1 MKNIL
6 KYTICA
12 LALSSALSCNDNI
25 MPETNAEGGLTI
37 TLVSASHQTKATM
50 DGIEALNENR
60 IETIHYFLY
69 PEDPDN
75 PSADNTAAQPSH
87 WGVLTNV
94 NAQNEKSIA
103 LNISEDEL
111 NNIVFPRPFD
121 ECDVYAIVNLPAGV
135 SIGPGT
141 DKSLANLRNIVVN
154 ADFVSSQTQELFVME
169 GLGKAKLNSRTAVLA
184 AKGEIPV
191 DRVAAKLS
199 VNVKVEE
206 SVEFDAKVWKSLPEE
221 MTVEFYNGVSR
232 ALLSGDPTGV
242 EPMYFGDPRP
252 SRTFTQNG
260 DKWTCS
266 PFYSY
271 PVAWAVGA
279 DEEPYLKIVLPWI
292 YEGTSAGGQ
301 QFVKQYTYYKVILGG
316 ESMVRN
322 IWYDLTVKLSI
333 LGNFNDFEDNDV
345 EITTPIHYY
354 VVDWSTGLTVNTD
367 IMGARYLVVEKT
379 SYELNNQ
386 DVLKIP
392 LSTSHDCEI
401 VDFNTLEN
409 LNQASVTRPDYSDE
423 DSDPAAPVAWDSNW
437 SLQIVTSETEGSY
450 IEFRHKMNNDITV
463 EPYDF
468 APYTIN
474 FRVRHMDEPDSYYR
488 DINIVQNPAML
499 IEAKANRGLD
509 GGYDTSGADDGGVA
523 VNGGDNYGGVHG
535 LNGNNKNPNMYV
547 ITTTVLSESSG
558 YIIGDPRSL
567 VVNNLNNNNWASAK
581 GIENLSGNNR
591 KLQNY
596 YPTLT
601 TEDARSTIAP
611 KFRVASSYG
620 VTNDVSYTNAQYRCA
635 SYQED
640 GYPAGRWR
648 LPTQSEVEFIIK
660 LSTDEIIPEL
670 FTPRSNNSQNY
681 YWCAG
686 GYVAPLQGGGAQ
698 FTASTSGN
706 NPVRCVYDE
715 WYWEVSDYPR
725 MPDNNVT
732 FTWGDAVR

>member
-6 KYTICA
+6 KYVLYAFVLT
-12 LALSSALSCNDNI
+12 SVMSCNDMI
-25 MPETNAEGGLTI
+25 VPEPDVEGGLTI
-37 TLVSASHQTKATM
+37 TLVSSSHQTKVTM
-50 DGIEALNENR
+50 DGVEDLNENK

-87 WGVLTNV
+87 WGVLENV
-94 NAQNEKSIA
+94 NAQNEKSFT

-111 NNIVFPRPFD
+111 NNVVFPRPFD

-154 ADFVSSQTQELFVME
+154 ADFVSNETQELFVME

-184 AKGEIPV
+184 ATGEIPV
-191 DRVAAKLS
+191 DRVASKLS
-199 VNVKVEE
+199 LNIQVEE
-206 SVEFDAKVWKSLPEE
+206 SVEFDSKTWRSLPDE

-232 ALLSGDPTGV
+232 ALLSGDPYGV
-242 EPMYFGDPRP
+242 DPMYFGDSRP
-252 SRTFTQNG
+252 SRTFAQNG
-260 DKWTCS
+260 DEWTCS

-271 PVAWAVGA
+271 PVAWTVGA
-279 DEEPYLKIVLPWI
+279 DEEPYLKIVLPWV
-292 YEGTSAGGQ
+292 YESTSVGGQ
-301 QFVKQYTYYKVILGG
+301 QFVKQNTYYKVILGG
-316 ESMVRN
+316 ESLVRN
-322 IWYDLTVKLSI
+322 TWYDLTVNLSI
-333 LGNFNDFEDNDV
+333 LGNFNDFEDNEV
-345 EITTPIHYY
+345 EIEDVDYY
-354 VVDWSTGLTVNTD
+354 VVDWSSGLTVNTD

-401 VDFNTLEN
+401 VDFDTKEN
-409 LNQASVTRPDYSDE
+409 LNEASVTRPDYSDE
-423 DSDPAAPVAWDSNW
+423 EADPAAPVTWDSNW
-437 SLQIVTSETEGSY
+437 SLRIVTSETEGSY
-450 IEFRHKMNNDITV
+450 IEFRHKLNNDITV
-463 EPYDF
+463 KPYDY

-474 FRVRHMDEPDSYYR
+474 FRVRHEDAPENYYR

-499 IEAKANRGLD
+499 IEAKANRVVNS
-509 GGYDTSGADDGGVA
+509 YGGVS
-523 VNGGDNYGGVHG
+523 VNGSTSAYGNYGGVHG
-535 LNGNNKNPNMYV
+535 LTGTGNRNPNMYV
-547 ITTTVLSESSG
+547 ITTTVLPESSK
-558 YIIGDPRSL
+558 YIIGDPRSMT
-567 VVNNLNNNNWASAK
+567 VNNLSNDNWTEAK
-581 GIENLSGNNR
+581 GIENLDGDDR
-591 KLQNY
+591 QLQYY

-601 TEDARSTIAP
+601 TEDARATIAP

-620 VTNDVSYTNAQYRCA
+620 VTNDISYTQAQYRCA

-648 LPTQSEVEFIIK
+648 LPTQSEVAFICQ
-660 LSTDEIIPEL
+660 LSADKIIPVL
-670 FTPRSNNSQNY
+670 FSNGSE

-686 GYVAPLQGGGAQ
+686 GTVEPNSDG
-698 FTASTSGN
+698 TVTPSTSITGSTY
-706 NPVRCVYDE
+706 VRCVYDE

-732 FTWGDAVR
+732 FTWGDAAR

>member
-6 KYTICA
+6 KYAICA
-12 LALSSALSCNDNI
+12 LAFSSALSCNDNI

-50 DGIEALNENR
+50 DGIEALNENK

-111 NNIVFPRPFD
+111 NNVVFPRPFD

-322 IWYDLTVKLSI
+322 TWYDLTVKLSI
-333 LGNFNDFEDNDV
+333 LGNFNDFEGNDV

-423 DSDPAAPVAWDSNW
+423 DADPAAPVAWDSNW

-474 FRVRHMDEPDSYYR
+474 FRVRHKDEPDNYYR

-499 IEAKANRGLD
+499 IEAKQNTDYTD
-509 GGYDTSGADDGGVA
+509 GGGTSNDDGFVI
-523 VNGGDNYGGVHG
+523 VNNNGTMYGSISG
-535 LNGNNKNPNMYV
+535 LSGSNSNPNMYI
-547 ITTTVLSESSG
+547 ITTTTVDASST
-558 YIIGDPRSL
+558 YIIGDPRKIEID
-567 VVNNLNNNNWASAK
+567 NLNNNNWGSNPSLYT
-581 GIENLSGNNR
+581 GSTR
-591 KLQNY
+591 KLQYY
-596 YPTLT
+596 YPTDDN
-601 TEDARSTIAP
+601 TENIIAP
-611 KFRVASSYG
+611 KFRIASSYG
-620 VTNDVSYTNAQYRCA
+620 KTSSLSFANSERRCA

-648 LPTQSEVEFIIK
+648 IPTK
-660 LSTDEIIPEL
+660 AEL
-670 FTPRSNNSQNY
+670 FYIITLTADGLIPVLFNDGGDYWAADGTVYSPHYNNDSVTEEN
-681 YWCAG
+681 
-686 GYVAPLQGGGAQ
+686 V
-698 FTASTSGN
+698 TSAF
-706 NPVRCVYDE
+706 VRCVYDE
-715 WYWEVSDYPR
+715 WYWENSIYARLDAEDY
-725 MPDNNVT
+725 DQ
-732 FTWGDAVR
+732 FTWGDMPRENFE

>member
-1 MKNIL
+1 MKNIM
-6 KYTICA
+6 KYSLCA
-12 LALSSALSCNDNI
+12 LALTAVSACNDDVI
-25 MPETNAEGGLTI
+25 VPESEVQGGLTI
-37 TLVSASHQTKATM
+37 TLVSSAHQTKATM
-50 DGIEALNENR
+50 DGVEALNENK
-60 IETIHYFLY
+60 IDNIYYFLY

-75 PSADNTAAQPSH
+75 PSADNTASEPSH

-111 NNIVFPRPFD
+111 NNVVFPRPFD
-121 ECDVYAIVNLPAGV
+121 ECDVYVIVNLPAGTA
-135 SIGPGT
+135 IGPGT
-141 DKSLANLRNIVVN
+141 KKDLASLRQLAVN
-154 ADFVSSQTQELFVME
+154 ADFAGQETQDLFVME

-184 AKGEIPV
+184 ATGEIPV
-191 DRVAAKLS
+191 DRVASKLS
-199 VNVKVEE
+199 MNILVEE
-206 SVEFDAKVWKSLPEE
+206 SVEFDSKTWRSLPEE
-221 MTVEFYNGVSR
+221 MTVEFYNGVSN
-232 ALLSGDPTGV
+232 AILSGDPAGV
-242 EPMYFGDPRP
+242 APRYFSDPRP

-260 DKWTCS
+260 EYWTCS

-271 PVAWAVGA
+271 PTQWMVGA

-292 YEGTSAGGQ
+292 NESTSVDGQ

-316 ESMVRN
+316 ESLVRN
-322 IWYDLTVKLSI
+322 TWYDMTIKLGI

-345 EITTPIHYY
+345 EITTPINYY
-354 VVDWSTGLTVNTD
+354 VVNWSTGMTVNTD

-379 SYELNNQ
+379 SYTLNNQ
-386 DVLKIP
+386 DVLRIP

-401 VDFNTLEN
+401 VDFDTKDN
-409 LNQASVTRPDYSDE
+409 LNQASVTRPDYSD
-423 DSDPAAPVAWDSNW
+423 DDADPASPVAWDSNW

-474 FRVRHMDEPDSYYR
+474 FTVRHKDAPDNYYR
-488 DINIVQNPAML
+488 DIMIVQNPAML

-535 LNGNNKNPNMYV
+535 LTGGNKNPNMYV
-547 ITTTVLSESSG
+547 ITTTVLPESSG

-567 VVNNLNNNNWASAK
+567 TVNNLSNNNWASAK
-581 GIENLSGNNR
+581 GIENLNGNNR
-591 KLQNY
+591 RLQNY

-648 LPTQSEVEFIIK
+648 LPTQSEVAFICQ
-660 LSTDEIIPEL
+660 LSADEIIPTL
-670 FTPRSNNSQNY
+670 FSNGNT

-686 GYVAPLQGGGAQ
+686 GGVTPNANGTVTITTNTGN
-698 FTASTSGN
+698 N

-725 MPDNNVT
+725 MPDQNVT
-732 FTWGDAVR
+732 FTWGDAAR